1 MSDPE
6 LDKGEGQLVPPL
18 AIATDSAASKGH
30 DPSAQGVTLGLGSRR
45 SMAQAQGHALGVR
58 HSRVFQALK
67 GRHSIRTSVPHV
79 PFVLGNAVPV
89 KELPKLILKH
99 EPSMMM
105 LLLLDVTN
113 HRRHVRLAYRECT
126 VASLPGKAASGRC
139 PIGVNLCGG
148 AYADYAEGVTKHSPG
163 LPRSGYPG
171 KGKQF
176 LVYPEGVAQ
185 NAGPCAIEAAGRNP
199 FRVEHCSGDS
209 PQGSREK
216 MRQPW
221 AMLHNAFGV
230 GRKACR
236 ASDACAPLHP
246 EGVAQ
251 QSPGL
256 ALSAYPGTV
265 RATTSD
271 G

>member
-6 LDKGEGQLVPPL
+6 LAKGGGQLVPPL
-18 AIATDSAASKGH
+18 AIATDSAALKGH
-30 DPSAQGVTLGLGSRR
+30 DPSAQGN
-45 SMAQAQGHALGVR
+45 ALGI
-58 HSRVFQALK
+58 LK
-67 GRHSIRTSVPHV
+67 GRHSIYTSVPHV
-79 PFVLGNAVPV
+79 PFVIGNAVPL
-89 KELPKLILKH
+89 KNSPKLILKR
-99 EPSMMM
+99 EPSMML

-113 HRRHVRLAYRECT
+113 YCGHLRLADRECT

-230 GRKACR
+230 ESPHSGSASCGCETRLAHMGRC
-236 ASDACAPLHP
+236 
-246 EGVAQ
+246 
-251 QSPGL
+251 PGL
-256 ALSAYPGTV
+256 VNGRPFGAGARES
-265 RATTSD
+265 
-271 G
+271 